1 MVAVRPLRPPWPTV
15 FRAGEN
21 ALVDES
27 AVLIIFGA
35 SGDLARRKLVPALFR
50 LFLKDRLPRGLQVL
64 GVSRTP
70 FTDQQWA
77 GHLREHLPAQLSPE
91 EAAAWDRF
99 ARSLHYQ
106 VGDLTQAEAFR
117 RLAGRLAEL
126 ESGRPAQRVFYLATA
141 PHHFQGA
148 LQGLI
153 AAGLNRHPEG
163 PPPRVVVE
171 KPFGRDLESARALNQ
186 QLHRG
191 FDESQVF
198 RIDHYLGK
206 ETVQNILVLRF
217 ANAIFEPVWNR
228 SFVEHV
234 EITAAERDDVGTR
247 GATYEAT
254 GVLRDMFQNHL
265 LQLLCFTTMEAPN
278 RFQADAVRNEKVK
291 VLDAVRVMDRRAV
304 QQETLRAQYRG
315 YRDTP
320 GVDSESRTATFAALR
335 LWIDNWR
342 WQGVP
347 FFLRSGKAMNCRTT
361 QIVVQFRQP
370 PLQLFRQC
378 GGVHEGNR
386 LVIQIQPAEG
396 IQLHIQTKVPDAGME
411 LTLTDLSFRF
421 DRHFRGR
428 MPDAYERLLL
438 DVLAGD
444 PSLFARSD
452 EVELAWR
459 IVDPIQ
465 RVWDQE
471 DLPPLHFYDPGQ
483 WGPEESSRWIAR
495 LGHRWMDVCPVLQ

>member
-1 MVAVRPLRPPWPTV
+1 MQQA
-15 FRAGEN
+15 
-21 ALVDES
+21 
-27 AVLIIFGA
+27 AVLVIFGA
-35 SGDLARRKLVPALFR
+35 SGDLVRRKLVPALFR
-50 LFLKDRLPRGLQVL
+50 LFLKGRLPEGLRVL

-70 FTDQQWA
+70 FTDSQWTA
-77 GHLREHLPAQLSPE
+77 HLREHLPESLSPE
-91 EAAAWDRF
+91 QEADWNRF
-99 ARSLHYQ
+99 ARRLHYQ
-106 VGDLTQAEAFR
+106 AGDLTRPEDFQALAR
-117 RLAGRLAEL
+117 RLEEL
-126 ESGRPAQRVFYLATA
+126 ESEQPALRVFYLATA
-141 PHHFQGA
+141 PHYFQQA
-148 LQGLI
+148 IQGLI
-153 AAGLNRHPEG
+153 AAGLNRHRGG

-171 KPFGRDLESARALNQ
+171 KPFGRDLESARSLNQ

-191 FDESQVF
+191 FEESQVF

-234 EITAAERDDVGTR
+234 EITAAEREEVGTR
-247 GATYEAT
+247 GATCEAT

-265 LQLLCFTTMEAPN
+265 LQLLCFTAMEAPN
-278 RFQADAVRNEKVK
+278 RFEADAVRNEKVK
-291 VLDAVRVMDRRAV
+291 VLDAVRVLDRQAV
-304 QQETLRAQYRG
+304 LQETLRAQYRG

-320 GVDSESRTATFAALR
+320 GVAPESRTATFAALR

-347 FFLRSGKAMNCRTT
+347 FFLRSGKAMDCRTT

-378 GGVHEGNR
+378 GGVHAGNR

-411 LTLTDLSFRF
+411 LTLTDLAFRF

-471 DLPPLHFYDPGQ
+471 DQPPLYFYEPGQ
-483 WGPEESSRWIAR
+483 WGPEESKRWIAR
-495 LGHRWMDVCPVLQ
+495 WGHQWMDVCPVLE

>member
-1 MVAVRPLRPPWPTV
+1 MNQP
-15 FRAGEN
+15 
-21 ALVDES
+21 
-27 AVLIIFGA
+27 AVLVIFGA

-50 LFLKDRLPRGLQVL
+50 LFLKGRLPSGVQVL
-64 GVSRTP
+64 GVSRTR
-70 FTDQQWA
+70 FSDQQWA
-77 GHLREHLPAQLSPE
+77 GHLREHLPGELSPE
-91 EAAAWDRF
+91 EQAAWDRF
-99 ARSLHYQ
+99 AQILHYQ
-106 VGDLTQAEAFR
+106 PGDLTRQEDFH
-117 RLAGRLAEL
+117 RLGERLEQL
-126 ESGRPAQRVFYLATA
+126 QQGRPAQRVFYLATA
-141 PHHFQGA
+141 PHYFGQA
-148 LQGLI
+148 IEGLI
-153 AAGLNRHPEG
+153 SAGLNRAEPG

-171 KPFGRDLESARALNQ
+171 KPFGRDLESARALNE

-247 GATYEAT
+247 GATYDAT

-265 LQLLCFTTMEAPN
+265 FQLLCFTTMEAPN
-278 RFQADAVRNEKVK
+278 RFEADAIRNEKVK
-291 VLDAVRVMDRRAV
+291 VLDAVRPLDRQAV
-304 QQETLRAQYRG
+304 LQDTLRAQYRG
-315 YRDTP
+315 YRQAP
-320 GVDSESRTATFAALR
+320 GVDPNSRTATFAAVR

-378 GGVHEGNR
+378 GGVHQGNR

-421 DRHFRGR
+421 DRHFQGR

-452 EVELAWR
+452 EVEQAWR
-459 IVDPIQ
+459 IVDPIL
-465 RVWDQE
+465 RIWEQE
-471 DLPPLHFYDPGQ
+471 DEPPLAFYEPGQ

-495 LGHRWMDVCPVLQ
+495 LGHRWMDVCPVLE